1 MQDNFGL
8 SIIVLIALAA
18 FVGWRLYNV
27 LGLRGDA
34 DDGHGP
40 APLKRSLT
48 LVSTQDSAAHP
59 EAQAD
64 HSPEGSSSAP
74 LAVSHDPDRWR
85 GIAAADSDLA
95 HGLDALVVAEP
106 SFNARLFL
114 SNAKAAYEL
123 IVMAFAA
130 GDRATLRDL
139 LSRDVFDSFAA
150 AITEREKR
158 GDTVETTFVGI
169 ESVVLQAV
177 ELKGQAAQLTAQ
189 FVSHLITVTKDKS
202 GQVIEG
208 AADKVV
214 DVTDMWTFA
223 RQIGSRDPV
232 WRLIATEAAH

>member
-18 FVGWRLYNV
+18 FVGWRLYSV

-34 DDGHGP
+34 DDGHSP
-40 APLKRSLT
+40 APLKRSLK

-59 EAQAD
+59 EAPAD
-64 HSPEGSSSAP
+64 HLEDNPSPAP
-74 LAVSHDPDRWR
+74 SAVSRDPDRWR
-85 GIAAADSDLA
+85 GIAPHDSDLA
-95 HGLDALVVAEP
+95 RALDALVAAEP
-106 SFNARLFL
+106 SFDVRLFL
-114 SNAKAAYEL
+114 TNAKAAYEL

-130 GDRATLRDL
+130 GDRTTLRDL

-150 AITEREKR
+150 AISEREKR

-169 ESVVLQAV
+169 ESAVLQSV

-202 GQVIEG
+202 GQIIEG
-208 AADKVV
+208 APDKVV

-223 RQIGSRDPV
+223 REIGSRDPV